1 MSNKSKILFFSIVFL
16 FLPVFSFSATA
27 EDIRNQINQLLE
39 EIKRLQSEL
48 SILREIPS
56 GFSFTRN
63 LKLNMTGEDVKYL
76 QILLNRDSET
86 RVSVTGPGSPGQ
98 ESNFYGVKTFY
109 AVEKFQEK
117 YRAEILTPYNLAK
130 GTGYVGPSTIT
141 KLNSM
146 LLASSLCGDG
156 IIQGSEVCDA
166 GNLNSKTC
174 QSLGFSRG
182 NLSCSKDCLSFITS
196 GCSSSYNN
204 PPILRFIGN
213 KTVYEGSVL
222 SFSVSASDPDGDALS
237 YSASGLPLGAV
248 FENGNFSWTPNYQQ
262 AGAYSITFK
271 ASDGRISDEEKIFIT
286 VSNAIASVN
295 RAPILSAIG
304 NKTVYEGSVLS
315 FSVSASDPD
324 GDALSYSASGLPLG
338 SSFSGRSFS
347 WTSPKK
353 GSYEIIFTVSDGR
366 ISDSETVEI
375 LINEKACQPLTCASL
390 AYSCGSHSDG
400 CGGILSCGSC
410 SSGYSCISGKCN
422 IASGGYYVD
431 PVSGLDSNTGDANAP
446 FKTVSHALSKAKG
459 GDIIVLNEGKYPH
472 LSIRW
477 TTGFNDWVTL
487 RGINREKV
495 IFEDGISLGGAYA
508 NANFYLKFEDLTIKS
523 NTVSL
528 NTGARKVTNTGI
540 WALGAD
546 TVALYGPGYLTFN
559 RCHFDGSGRTQDATA
574 AFIPGWSHVYFD
586 ECEIEGWTVGISS
599 SGRSLAADIISD
611 IKVENSH
618 IYNISRV
625 HASIGLALLGK
636 NVIIRGNNMHECGS
650 DACILLG
657 SGCVDCVIRDNIIHG
672 AKVPLDGSGDHPDCI
687 QMYNYGD
694 PSVGPNMPFENVLI
708 ENNVMWDSDRQII
721 HWGGIETPPKNIVLK
736 NNIMDQSMRDYG
748 WTMETRG
755 AWDGSITFIN
765 NTTIGRARM
774 KESNYAIN
782 NNLMTGLESTYTGPV
797 EKNAVSASSNIWTYS
812 DFPEGENSNTLISQ
826 SKWNEMLSEDYH
838 PLINSI
844 ACNGTVN
851 GKPGAAIGARDCV
864 CSSNS
869 QCQEVYGSNYSCNAK
884 KCVAQNS
891 LIFQSYAEISKAIE
905 DILKKI
911 NDLLSK

>member
-204 PPILRFIGN
+204 PPILRF
-213 KTVYEGSVL
+213 
-222 SFSVSASDPDGDALS
+222 
-237 YSASGLPLGAV
+237 
-248 FENGNFSWTPNYQQ
+248 
-262 AGAYSITFK
+262 
-271 ASDGRISDEEKIFIT
+271 
-286 VSNAIASVN
+286 
-295 RAPILSAIG
+295 IG